1 MNDVNPFD
9 ILVAEISGTGGSQYR
24 GMVHPM
30 MLRLNVLT
38 YAGIAAMA
46 DMAEDSSR
54 NAVANNLLEAALSEV
69 TSRLDEDTRLAFHDL
84 QGKILHSL
92 LESKETTTDTMQ
104 TGKRGN

>member
-9 ILVAEISGTGGSQYR
+9 MLVAEISGTGGSQYR

-30 MLRLNVLT
+30 MLRLNVVT

-46 DMAEDSSR
+46 DMAADSSR

-84 QGKILHSL
+84 QGKHLRTA
-92 LESKETTTDTMQ
+92 LESKDVAAGSLES
-104 TGKRGN
+104 GKRGN